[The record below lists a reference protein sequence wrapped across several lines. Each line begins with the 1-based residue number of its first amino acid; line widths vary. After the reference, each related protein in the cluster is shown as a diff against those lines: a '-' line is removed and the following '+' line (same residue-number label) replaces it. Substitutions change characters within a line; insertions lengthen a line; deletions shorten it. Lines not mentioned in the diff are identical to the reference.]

1 MQERI
6 WTACSGDRAARDSTI
21 SIGPLH
27 EEGGMMAVRFMF
39 GASMLLLLAARAHG
53 EYEWSGFINSFGGTL
68 NFTCPDSLVV
78 SGVASDF
85 R

>member
-1 MQERI
+1 ML
-6 WTACSGDRAARDSTI
+6 G
-21 SIGPLH
+21 
-27 EEGGMMAVRFMF
+27 VRFTV
-39 GASMLLLLAARAHG
+39 GTSLLLLLTACAHG